1 MTSVLDIIEKGTTY
15 LESKGID
22 EARRN
27 MQLLVT
33 HQLGCSKV
41 ELYMQFDRLMAED
54 ELTPLR
60 EKLKRRGNGEP
71 LQHILG
77 SVEFYRRDYK
87 TDARALIPR
96 PETEELASIIL
107 SLDLPPSLNLLDMGT
122 GSGVLGLTLAAELGG
137 KCHCA
142 TLADVS
148 HDALALAEENKN
160 LLGLGRVELLW
171 SDLFSKL
178 EDRKYHLI
186 VANLPYIS
194 DADEQTLS
202 SEVQR
207 DPPLALFGGKD
218 GLDILREFIN
228 QAPLHLHP
236 GGIIAL
242 EIGYDQAEAVE
253 TMLSD
258 NEFIDIK
265 THHDLS
271 GVARFPVAKLPGTP
285 PPTDQAEDSEE
296 SKDSEELQ
304 ADTNQQTHSA
314 DYS

>member
-54 ELTPLR
+54 ELSPLR

-77 SVEFYRRDYK
+77 SVEFFRRDYK
-87 TDARALIPR
+87 TDVRALIPR